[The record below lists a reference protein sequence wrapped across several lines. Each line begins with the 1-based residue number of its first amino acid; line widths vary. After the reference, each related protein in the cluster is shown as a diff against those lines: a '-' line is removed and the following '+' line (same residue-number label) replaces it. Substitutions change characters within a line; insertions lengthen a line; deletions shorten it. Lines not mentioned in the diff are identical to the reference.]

1 MILTFNIPIYRFFS
15 EEAHLESMLTEGLV
29 YFNTI
34 KAFNTLNDPQYQDID
49 EGGHMFKQDTSK
61 GWTSTGSNDGPKLIS
76 SVTIRKRRIPDAWA
90 FCGTCST
97 VSKAKKQFAIRV
109 DHPMDFVRQLDYS
122 IEQRFGTKLNILF
135 GPVSY
140 YNLNMDMLSP
150 QEQPPYFSKLEKYK
164 DDLEF
169 RIVIIPPDNI
179 KDLKPEVFK
188 LPEPNKI
195 FSKALIL

>member
-1 MILTFNIPIYRFFS
+1 MLLHFNIPLYRFFS
-15 EEAHLESMLTEGLV
+15 KESQVESMLNEGLV

-34 KAFNTLNDPQYQDID
+34 KAFNTLDDPRYKDID
-49 EGGHMFKQDTSK
+49 EGGHAFKQDTSK

-97 VSKAKKQFAIRV
+97 VSKAKKQHAIRIN
-109 DHPMDFVRQLDYS
+109 HTMDFIRQLDYS
-122 IEQRFGTKLNILF
+122 LEQKFGTKLPIFF
-135 GPVSY
+135 GPISY
-140 YNLNMDMLSP
+140 YNLETDRFSP
-150 QEQPPYFSKLEKYK
+150 HEQPPYFSKLDKYK

-169 RIVIIPPDNI
+169 RIVIIPPENI
-179 KDLKPEVFK
+179 KDLKPEIFK

-195 FSKALIL
+195 FSKTLIL